1 MRIGTLGAGLMAQ
14 ALAGRWAQ
22 QGHDVM
28 VGGRDVAKAEVL
40 AQKIGARAGSLREA
54 VEFADVL
61 LFAVLWEGVESTL
74 AAAGASDGALAGK
87 VLIDC
92 TNPVE
97 GERFT
102 LVTGEGHS
110 IAEQIQET
118 TDARVVKAFNLSQVS
133 VWETVTPTLMTP
145 PRFDGRPLALPFAG
159 DDPAA
164 NDVARALITSLEREP
179 VEVGPLHRARHL
191 EAMAATVI
199 SLLHGGRDPVTV
211 FNLMEPQLF
220 VDVAVGRTRRA
231 GEPHDG
237 ACAGL
242 RARVSSRS
250 RRVDAA
256 DPRARSG

>member
-14 ALAGRWAQ
+14 ALAARWAQ
-22 QGHDVM
+22 QGHDVT
-28 VGGRDVAKAEVL
+28 VGARDVAKAEIL
-40 AQKIGARAGSLREA
+40 ARQIGARAGSLREA
-54 VEFADVL
+54 AEFGDVL
-61 LFAVLWEGVESTL
+61 LFAVLSEGVESTL

-102 LVTGEGHS
+102 LVMGEGHS
-110 IAEQIQET
+110 IAEQIQEAT
-118 TDARVVKAFNLSQVS
+118 EARVVKAFNLSQVS

-145 PRFDGRPLALPFAG
+145 PRFDGRPLAVPFAG

-211 FNLMEPQLF
+211 FNLTEPQ
-220 VDVAVGRTRRA
+220 RA
-231 GEPHDG
+231 AAAQVKRSDPPRSVVRQRGASEQPDG

-242 RARVSSRS
+242 RFRQSL
-250 RRVDAA
+250 RR
-256 DPRARSG
+256 